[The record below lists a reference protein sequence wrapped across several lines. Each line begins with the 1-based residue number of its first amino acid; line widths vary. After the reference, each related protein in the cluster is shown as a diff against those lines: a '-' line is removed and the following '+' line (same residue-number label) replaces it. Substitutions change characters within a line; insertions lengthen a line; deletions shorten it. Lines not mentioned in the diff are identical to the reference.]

1 MRMGDSLHVGMVSCY
16 FPPSI
21 GGVQTHVTEISRN
34 LKSRGYEITGFT
46 SETRTA
52 EIDEWMHIVRVAP
65 PRTLKRTIPLPRPI
79 RTVRVARLAW
89 RLSRECD
96 VVHVHSSKR
105 FFSLITEL
113 VSRLGSM
120 PVVLTLHGGGVVDI
134 PELLPHRRAVHNVTR
149 RSLLHLANVVVST
162 CPHFTDIATRYVS
175 RSKIRSIPNGVSADF
190 FTPSGVDRTEL
201 DVLAD
206 LNADANI
213 LLSVNMIKRV
223 KGMRY
228 VAQALPE
235 ILASHPDTH
244 YLIVGDGGWKETI
257 REVAEEN
264 DVGDHVHFVGA
275 IFNEEVVRSYLRAAD
290 VVLTP
295 SSGES
300 TSISTLEAMAT
311 ECPVVATPVGGLADL
326 LGDNERGRVAEL
338 FPPGSYTRRGP
349 FRLPPEKVSL
359 LAEEIEWVLSNPDAA
374 EALAADA
381 RQHVLDNYAWP
392 VIVDQLERVYTEL
405 ARK

>member
-1 MRMGDSLHVGMVSCY
+1 MGGSLHVGMVSCY

-34 LKSRGYEITGFT
+34 LESRGYEITGFT

-52 EIDEWMHIVRVAP
+52 EIDKWMHVVRVAP

-79 RTVRVARLAW
+79 RTVRVARLAR

-105 FFSLITEL
+105 FFSVITEL
-113 VSRLGSM
+113 VSRLCST
-120 PVVLTLHGGGVVDI
+120 PVVLTLHGGGAIDR
-134 PELLPHRRAVHNVTR
+134 PELLPHRRAIRNVTR
-149 RSLLHLANVVVST
+149 QSLLRLANVVVST

-190 FTPSGVDRTEL
+190 FTPGGVDRAEL

-206 LNADANI
+206 LDADANI
-213 LLSVNMIKRV
+213 LLSMNMIKPV

-235 ILASHPDTH
+235 VLASHPDTH
-244 YLIVGDGGWKETI
+244 YLIVGDGDWKEKI

-264 DVGDHVHFVGA
+264 DVGEHVHFAGA
-275 IFNEEVVRSYLRAAD
+275 IFDKEIVRSYLRTAD
-290 VVLTP
+290 IVLTP

-326 LGDNERGRVAEL
+326 LGDDERGRVAEL

-374 EALAADA
+374 EAMAADA
-381 RQHVLDNYAWP
+381 RQHVLDDYAWP
-392 VIVDQLERVYTEL
+392 VIVDQLERVYAEL
-405 ARK
+405 AHR